1 VSLSGKNPNFE
12 VASWRASPSGRS
24 VPGRRVL
31 TLASGSVT
39 RRAHGAFAL
48 IDGED
53 ETVNRVHDILDC
65 AFRRGSPADCVAR
78 GGEEDYVASV
88 LGHIAGSA
96 LCRQQ
101 CAVVLAI
108 WVGRDVVIGYLGGGR
123 AYLVH
128 ELEEVEVTGS
138 SKAALPRMDI
148 SVARVTIAHSQ
159 YLVLLNPAAAQR
171 AQHLELRRTLHG
183 CPSLQDAAIWLA
195 LEATARGAA
204 ESTVV
209 AMQLVKARNVPW
221 GAMDRRHSRLLGLL
235 GGAAAVALLCAVAV
249 VAHAMQ
255 ARGSPVGGA
264 SSIPLGLHTQQA
276 TVSQALL
283 AWRSTPNATGYRIK
297 VGGQQYV
304 SRKPWLKLAKGL
316 RPGTD
321 YRWQV
326 QAQFQSQLGPMSQPA
341 ILHVP
346 PLGVLPPPV
355 TISPRGTYPARLAAR
370 VPFCWRD
377 TLNHVQFDLF
387 VVGGR
392 IHLNRH
398 LTSSVL
404 SHSQGSLCVSQAL
417 PANTSYRWRVSS
429 VAPGHVKSWTPW
441 MHFSIAA
448 PSPPRRAR
456 PVRSR
461 SRPTAE
467 RVSQAPTPQPVY
479 RPSRQEPIYRPPT
492 PQPIYRPPT
501 PQPVSRPPTP
511 QPTNRSPT
519 PQPTN
524 RPPTPQPTH
533 QPPTPQPTHQP
544 PAPQPQPTAAAIP
557 PPTPVPTPPVQ
568 TCPNP
573 PNCS

>member
-1 VSLSGKNPNFE
+1 MSLSGKNPTFE

-39 RRAHGAFAL
+39 RRAHGVLAL

-53 ETVNRVHDILDC
+53 ETVDRVHDILDC

-88 LGHIAGSA
+88 LWHIAGSA
-96 LCRQQ
+96 LCKQQ
-101 CAVVLAI
+101 CAVVLAV
-108 WVGRDVVIGYLGGGR
+108 WLGRDVVVGSLGGGR

-138 SKAALPRMDI
+138 SQAALPRMDV
-148 SVARVTIAHSQ
+148 SVARVTTAHGQ
-159 YLVLLNPAAAQR
+159 YLVLLDPAAAQR
-171 AQHLELRRTLHG
+171 AQHLQLRRTLHG

-195 LEATARGAA
+195 LEATAGGAA
-204 ESTVV
+204 ESKVV
-209 AMQLVKARNVPW
+209 AAHLVKARNVPW
-221 GAMDRRHSRLLGLL
+221 DVMDRRHSRLLGLL

-255 ARGSPVGGA
+255 ASGSPVGGV
-264 SSIPLGLHTQQA
+264 SSIPLGLRTQQA
-276 TVSQALL
+276 AVSQALL

-297 VGGQQYV
+297 VGGHQYV
-304 SRKPWLKLAKGL
+304 SREPRLKLDKGL

-326 QAQFQSQLGPMSQPA
+326 QAQFQSQLGPMSKPA

-346 PLGVLPPPV
+346 PLGVLPPLV
-355 TISPRGTYPARLAAR
+355 TVSPLGTYPARLAAR

-377 TLNHVQFDLF
+377 TLNHVQFALF

-392 IHLNRH
+392 INLNRN
-398 LTSSVL
+398 LNSSVL
-404 SHSQGSLCVSQAL
+404 GHNQGSLCVSQAL
-417 PANTSYRWRVSS
+417 PVNTSYRWRVSS
-429 VAPGHVKSWTPW
+429 VAPGYVKSWTPW
-441 MHFSIAA
+441 LIFSIAA

-456 PVRSR
+456 PVRSP
-461 SRPTAE
+461 STPTAE
-467 RVSQAPTPQPVY
+467 PVYQAPTPQPVY
-479 RPSRQEPIYRPPT
+479 RLSRQEPIYRPPA

-501 PQPVSRPPTP
+501 SQPVYRPPTP
-511 QPTNRSPT
+511 QPTYRPPT
-519 PQPTN
+519 QQAVP
-524 RPPTPQPTH
+524 RPPTPQPTYR
-533 QPPTPQPTHQP
+533 P
-544 PAPQPQPTAAAIP
+544 PAPQPQPTVAP
-557 PPTPVPTPPVQ
+557 TTPPTPVPTPPVQ

-573 PNCS
+573 PTCS